1 METHLYLVL
10 DQLFY
15 LQNLTTNVPPLRF
28 DIVVLQATA
37 THQLVVKRI
46 NYFQQIVK
54 KNLVAYLVSELPLL
68 IINKAST
75 LFYHTDDF
83 HLVLEVLAIKSQD
96 IQQYLTIKL
105 LTILLEVEK
114 VSRYHHEKTV
124 RTDSTFEVLAVST
137 HR

>member
-10 DQLFY
+10 DQLFH
-15 LQNLTTNVPPLRF
+15 LQNLTTNVPPVHF
-28 DIVVLQATA
+28 DVVILQATA
-37 THQLVVKRI
+37 THQLVVQRI

-54 KNLVAYLVSELPLL
+54 KNLVAYLISELPLF
-68 IINKAST
+68 IINEASI
-75 LFYHTDDF
+75 LLYHTDDF
-83 HLVLEVLAIKSQD
+83 HLVLEVLAIKPQD

-105 LTILLEVEK
+105 LTTLLEVEE

-124 RTDSTFEVLAVST
+124 RTYSTFEVLAVST